1 MKFILI
7 IILVTFYFPVLSQDE
22 IITRDGEVKR
32 VRIVR
37 EEKKIVF
44 YYLVD
49 DPEKSIHQ
57 LEKKEIKKTKYD
69 TPISV
74 VNTVVI
80 TDDSLEG
87 EELFS
92 HIVSYLIESG
102 YEMNTFD
109 MEHSRV
115 SVYILPNF
123 RLSAEIEDNQAL
135 FSVYTPEKK
144 EPNIPSQSERNVIR
158 LVPRNEKDPE
168 EEKYPGEEI
177 IDATSGQFK
186 ELDRICRN
194 YLMYNKGSLDYKKE

>member
-1 MKFILI
+1 MKFILV
-7 IILVTFYFPVLSQDE
+7 IILLIFYLPALSQDE
-22 IITRDGEVKR
+22 IITKNDETKQA
-32 VRIVR
+32 RIVR

-57 LEKKEIKKTKYD
+57 LEKKEIKKIKYD
-69 TPISV
+69 TPMSA
-74 VNTVVI
+74 VNTIVI

-115 SVYILPNF
+115 SVFTLPNL

-135 FSVYTPEKK
+135 FSGYIPEKK

-158 LVPRNEKDPE
+158 LAPRNEKVPE
-168 EEKYPGEEI
+168 EAKYPGEEI
-177 IDATSGQFK
+177 IDASSGQFK